1 MNKKSPNYFT
11 SARKTFSKEIHSL
24 SNLSKKINQKK
35 YNEICELILNC
46 KGNTVLMGIGKSG
59 SIAAK
64 TSSTLSSTG
73 TSSFFLNA
81 AEASHGDLG
90 SLKKNDVL
98 IIFSFSGETEE
109 IIKIFSACKLKVKKI
124 VSITGD
130 EESTIAKESDL
141 NLHLEISDEACP
153 LNLAPTT
160 SSTAM
165 LLIGDAIAISILE
178 ARNFSSEDFAK
189 NHPGGKLGKSLL
201 KAKDLM
207 IKDPLIPMV
216 SENSLL
222 KDVIY
227 EISHKGLGLTL
238 VKNNKNKV
246 SGIFTD
252 GDLRRIL
259 NKKINIEQIQF
270 KNYVTKKFQSI
281 DEDLQVKKAITMMN
295 EKKIYSLVVKNKRK
309 KVVGILRMHDIVEAK
324 II

>member
-1 MNKKSPNYFT
+1 MNKKSRNYFT

-24 SNLSKKINQKK
+24 SNLSKKINRKK

-124 VSITGD
+124 ISITGD
-130 EESTIAKESDL
+130 EESTIARESDF
-141 NLHLEISDEACP
+141 NLHLEISEEACP

-165 LLIGDAIAISILE
+165 LLVGDALAISILE

-189 NHPGGKLGKSLL
+189 NHPGGKLGKSFL
-201 KAKDLM
+201 KVKDLM
-207 IKDPLIPMV
+207 IKAPLLPMV

-246 SGIFTD
+246 TGIFTD

-259 NKKINIEQIQF
+259 NKKINIEDVQF
-270 KNYVTKKFQSI
+270 KNYITRKFQFI
-281 DEDLQVKKAITMMN
+281 DEDLQIGEAMN
-295 EKKIYSLVVKNKRK
+295 KMNKNKIYSLVVKNKK
-309 KVVGILRMHDIVEAK
+309 DKVVGILRMHDIVEAK

>member
-1 MNKKSPNYFT
+1 MNKKSTNYFT

-24 SNLSKKINQKK
+24 SNLSKKINRKK

-207 IKDPLIPMV
+207 IKDPLMPMV

-246 SGIFTD
+246 TGIFTD

-259 NKKINIEQIQF
+259 NKKINIEKIQF
-270 KNYVTKKFQSI
+270 KNHVTKNFQSI
-281 DEDLQVKKAITMMN
+281 NEDLLVKKAITLMN
-295 EKKIYSLVVKNKRK
+295 ENKIYSLVVKNKRK

>member
-1 MNKKSPNYFT
+1 MNKKSTNYFT

-24 SNLSKKINQKK
+24 SNLSKKINRKK

-124 VSITGD
+124 VSITGN
-130 EESTIAKESDL
+130 EESTIARESDF
-141 NLHLEISDEACP
+141 NLHLEIPEEACP

-165 LLIGDAIAISILE
+165 LLVGDALAISILE

-189 NHPGGKLGKSLL
+189 NHPGGKLGKSFL
-201 KAKDLM
+201 KVKDLM
-207 IKDPLIPMV
+207 IKAPLLPMV

-246 SGIFTD
+246 TGIFTD

-259 NKKINIEQIQF
+259 NKKINIEDVQF
-270 KNYVTKKFQSI
+270 KNYITRKFQFI
-281 DEDLQVKKAITMMN
+281 DEDLQIGEAMN
-295 EKKIYSLVVKNKRK
+295 KMNKNKIYSLVVKNKK
-309 KVVGILRMHDIVEAK
+309 DIVIGILRMHDIVEAK

>member
-130 EESTIAKESDL
+130 EESTIARESDF
-141 NLHLEISDEACP
+141 NLHLEIPEEACP

-165 LLIGDAIAISILE
+165 LLVGDALAISILE

-189 NHPGGKLGKSLL
+189 NHPGGKLGKSFL
-201 KAKDLM
+201 KVKDLM
-207 IKDPLIPMV
+207 IKAPLLPMV

-222 KDVIY
+222 KNVIY

-246 SGIFTD
+246 TGIFTD

-259 NKKINIEQIQF
+259 NKKINIEDVQF
-270 KNYVTKKFQSI
+270 KNYITRKFQFI
-281 DEDLQVKKAITMMN
+281 DEDLQIREAINKMN
-295 EKKIYSLVVKNKRK
+295 KNKIYSLVVKNKK
-309 KVVGILRMHDIVEAK
+309 DIVIGILRMHDIVEAK

>member
-124 VSITGD
+124 VSITGN
-130 EESTIAKESDL
+130 EESTIARESDF
-141 NLHLEISDEACP
+141 NLHLEISEEACP

-165 LLIGDAIAISILE
+165 LLVGDALAISILE

-189 NHPGGKLGKSLL
+189 NHPGGKLGKSFL
-201 KAKDLM
+201 KVKDLM
-207 IKDPLIPMV
+207 IKAPLLPMV

-222 KDVIY
+222 KNVIY

-246 SGIFTD
+246 TGIFTD

-259 NKKINIEQIQF
+259 NKKINIEDVQF
-270 KNYVTKKFQSI
+270 KNYITRKFQFI
-281 DEDLQVKKAITMMN
+281 DEDLQIREAINKMN
-295 EKKIYSLVVKNKRK
+295 KNKIYSLVVKNKK
-309 KVVGILRMHDIVEAK
+309 DIVVGILRMHDIVEAK

>member
-124 VSITGD
+124 ISLTGD

-189 NHPGGKLGKSLL
+189 NHPGGKLGKSLF

-246 SGIFTD
+246 TGIFTD

-259 NKKINIEQIQF
+259 NKKINIEKIQF
-270 KNYVTKKFQSI
+270 KNHVTKKFQSI
-281 DEDLQVKKAITMMN
+281 DEDLLVKKAITMMN

-324 II
+324 VI

>member
-24 SNLSKKINQKK
+24 SILSKKINQKK

-90 SLKKNDVL
+90 SLKKNDIL

-130 EESTIAKESDL
+130 EESTIARKSDF
-141 NLHLEISDEACP
+141 NLHLEIPEEACP

-165 LLIGDAIAISILE
+165 LLVGDALAISILE

-189 NHPGGKLGKSLL
+189 NHPGGKLGKSFL
-201 KAKDLM
+201 KVKDLM
-207 IKDPLIPMV
+207 IKAPLLPMV

-222 KDVIY
+222 KNVIY

-246 SGIFTD
+246 TGIFTD

-259 NKKINIEQIQF
+259 NKKINIEDVQF
-270 KNYVTKKFQSI
+270 KNYITRKFQFI
-281 DEDLQVKKAITMMN
+281 DEDLQIREAINKMN
-295 EKKIYSLVVKNKRK
+295 KNKIYSLVVKNKK
-309 KVVGILRMHDIVEAK
+309 DIVVGILRMHDIVEAK

>member
-130 EESTIAKESDL
+130 EESTIARESDF
-141 NLHLEISDEACP
+141 NLHLEIPEEACP

-165 LLIGDAIAISILE
+165 LLVGDALAISILE

-189 NHPGGKLGKSLL
+189 NHPGGKLGKSFL
-201 KAKDLM
+201 KVKDLM
-207 IKDPLIPMV
+207 IKAPLLPIV

-238 VKNNKNKV
+238 VKNDKKIV

-259 NKKINIEQIQF
+259 NKKINIEDVQF
-270 KNYVTKKFQSI
+270 KNYITRKFQFI
-281 DEDLQVKKAITMMN
+281 DEDLQIREAINKMN
-295 EKKIYSLVVKNKRK
+295 KNKIYSLVVKNKK
-309 KVVGILRMHDIVEAK
+309 DIVVGILRMHDIVEAK

>member
-1 MNKKSPNYFT
+1 MNKKSTNYFT

-24 SNLSKKINQKK
+24 SNLSKKINRKK

-124 VSITGD
+124 VSITGN
-130 EESTIAKESDL
+130 EESTIARESDF
-141 NLHLEISDEACP
+141 NLHLEISEEACP

-165 LLIGDAIAISILE
+165 LLVGDALAISILE

-189 NHPGGKLGKSLL
+189 NHPGGKLGKSFL
-201 KAKDLM
+201 KVKDLM
-207 IKDPLIPMV
+207 IKAPLLPMV

-222 KDVIY
+222 KNVIY

-246 SGIFTD
+246 TGIFTD

-259 NKKINIEQIQF
+259 NKKINIEDVQF
-270 KNYVTKKFQSI
+270 KNYITRKFQFI
-281 DEDLQVKKAITMMN
+281 DEDLQIGEAMN
-295 EKKIYSLVVKNKRK
+295 KMNKNKIYSLVVKNKK
-309 KVVGILRMHDIVEAK
+309 DIVIGILRMHDIVEAK

>member
-1 MNKKSPNYFT
+1 MNKKSLNYFT

-130 EESTIAKESDL
+130 EESTIARESDF
-141 NLHLEISDEACP
+141 NLHLEIPEEACP

-165 LLIGDAIAISILE
+165 LLVGDALAISILE

-189 NHPGGKLGKSLL
+189 NHPGGKLGKSFL
-201 KAKDLM
+201 KVKDLM
-207 IKDPLIPMV
+207 IKAPLLPMV

-222 KDVIY
+222 KNVIY

-246 SGIFTD
+246 TGIFTD

-259 NKKINIEQIQF
+259 NKKINIEDVQF
-270 KNYVTKKFQSI
+270 KNYITRKFQFI
-281 DEDLQVKKAITMMN
+281 DEDLQIREAINKMN
-295 EKKIYSLVVKNKRK
+295 KNKIYSLVVKNKK
-309 KVVGILRMHDIVEAK
+309 DIVVGILRMHDIVEAK

>member
-11 SARKTFSKEIHSL
+11 SARKTFSKEINSL

-109 IIKIFSACKLKVKKI
+109 IIKIFSACKSKVKKI

-130 EESTIAKESDL
+130 EESTIAKGSDL

-246 SGIFTD
+246 MGIFTD

-270 KNYVTKKFQSI
+270 KNHVTKKFQSI

-295 EKKIYSLVVKNKRK
+295 ENKIYSLVVKNKRK

>member
-1 MNKKSPNYFT
+1 MNKKSTNYFT

-24 SNLSKKINQKK
+24 SNLSKKINRKK

-124 VSITGD
+124 VSITGN
-130 EESTIAKESDL
+130 EESTIARESDF
-141 NLHLEISDEACP
+141 NLHLEISEEACP

-165 LLIGDAIAISILE
+165 LLVGDALAISILE

-189 NHPGGKLGKSLL
+189 NHPGGKLGKSFL
-201 KAKDLM
+201 KVKDLM
-207 IKDPLIPMV
+207 IKAPLLPMV

-238 VKNNKNKV
+238 VKNDKKKV

-259 NKKINIEQIQF
+259 NKKINIEDVQF
-270 KNYVTKKFQSI
+270 KNYVTRRFQFI
-281 DEDLQVKKAITMMN
+281 HEDLQIREAIKKMN
-295 EKKIYSLVVKNKRK
+295 KNKIYSLVVKNRK
-309 KVVGILRMHDIVEAK
+309 DKVVGILRMHDIVEAK